1 VLAEIAEIAD
11 GRLHDD
17 ANRHTTSRLTDL
29 PGDGG
34 HAAASAGA
42 GCFRTGIKPGLPH
55 GCLHLP
61 AAGLIMV
68 GAANPADPIAP
79 ALAEIN
85 RLARTTLLDVLLL
98 SVQSPQELH
107 PVRVD
112 VMLRGVEAF
121 RCLQNL
127 LLWQMRGYRTALI
140 PPTIRG
146 SSVLLGQSGLILRA
160 ARPYRGAVKRIQGL
174 AFASAGQRLTLGEVE

>member
-1 VLAEIAEIAD
+1 
-11 GRLHDD
+11 
-17 ANRHTTSRLTDL
+17 
-29 PGDGG
+29 
-34 HAAASAGA
+34 
-42 GCFRTGIKPGLPH
+42 
-55 GCLHLP
+55 
-61 AAGLIMV
+61 MV